1 MYTKGIKLQRQK
13 LRSRRGEDYAQ
24 RAHIGLSDLGFIL
37 SHISSFSPPSSFFF
51 SLSLL
56 SHSFLSCAVLRRRIV
71 VIAVP
76 LTTITAGNG
85 SACNDNVFMSILLS
99 FYSFLSNSD
108 LNLARR
114 KNRALKTAVTPPVK
128 DVDSATSTAPSKCAV
143 LSMARAKK
151 VIAATTTYIIYSL
164 SAAFSLSPVSS
175 QGKVQ

>member
-1 MYTKGIKLQRQK
+1 MH
-13 LRSRRGEDYAQ
+13 S
-24 RAHIGLSDLGFIL
+24 AHTSDCRTWALFYRI
-37 SHISSFSPPSSFFF
+37 
-51 SLSLL
+51 SLL
-56 SHSFLSCAVLRRRIV
+56 SLPHHLFFFLSPFSPTLFSLAQCYVVGLLLSRFLLPQLRQRE
-71 VIAVP
+71 
-76 LTTITAGNG
+76 NG
-85 SACNDNVFMSILLS
+85 SACNDNVLMSILLS